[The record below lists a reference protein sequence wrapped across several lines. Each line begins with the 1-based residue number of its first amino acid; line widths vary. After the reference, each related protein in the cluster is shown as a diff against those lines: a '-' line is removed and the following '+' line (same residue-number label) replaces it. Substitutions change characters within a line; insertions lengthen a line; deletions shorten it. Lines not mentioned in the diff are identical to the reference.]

1 MRRLMMKSAMGVSA
15 FIVALL
21 GPAVAGP
28 DIFDPFII
36 SLIVLMLAWAGIEF
50 YIGFSRPVEGIEPS
64 HPAIKISR
72 MLWLMFVVYSWLDL
86 RNGWTISALPSWSVA
101 ALLSFCVIALAIRI
115 SAIIHLG
122 KSFSYDVRRPAGN
135 ALICTGPYRFIR
147 HPAYLGIIILATL
160 PGLIVGSVVGFIGLA
175 LTTLVQTLM
184 RIKAEDKML
193 AQEFGEA
200 FREYARKTKRLLP
213 FVY

>member
-1 MRRLMMKSAMGVSA
+1 MRRVMMKSAMAVSA
-15 FIVALL
+15 LVVALS
-21 GPAVAGP
+21 GPAIAGP

-36 SLIVLMLAWAGIEF
+36 SLIVLMLAWAGMEF
-50 YIGFSRPVEGIEPS
+50 SIGFSRPVEGIEPS

-122 KSFSYDVRRPAGN
+122 KSFSYDVRRPVGN
-135 ALICTGPYRFIR
+135 VLICTGPYRFIR
-147 HPAYLGIIILATL
+147 HPGYLGIIILATL
-160 PGLIVGSVVGFIGLA
+160 PGLIVGSIGGFIGLM

-184 RIKAEDKML
+184 RINAEEIML
-193 AQEFGEA
+193 EREFGEA
-200 FREYARKTKRLLP
+200 FQKYAGKTQRLLP